1 MQRPIKVLMVT
12 GAYHPEISSGGLQS
26 ELMARAMQGRAEVRV
41 LTTAIDHTTPRR
53 AMVDGVEVTR
63 VHLRVDSIVSKVRA
77 ATVMIRSLFRL
88 VPWSDVIH
96 VHGVSTKNVFV
107 SAIAKLFGRPV
118 VLSLHTMGADEPGP
132 IRNMSALAWW
142 SFTSAARY
150 LAVSPGLLKAS
161 LDAGIPANRIELVPN
176 GIETDRFRP
185 ATPAERRELR
195 RAVGHDVNEPVILF
209 VGYFS
214 HDKQPR
220 VMFDA
225 WLTLFDN
232 YGLDTTAWFVGATKS
247 DYFEV
252 DERIADEMQSEAERR
267 GRAHRLIFTGPL
279 HEVDR
284 HFRLADVFVLPS
296 RREGLPVALMEG
308 MSCGLPCVAS
318 FLPGAT
324 DTLIVDGVSGRL
336 VPVGEVD
343 AFASA
348 IAEMLR
354 DPVRANAMGAAAR
367 QIVLD
372 RFASEK
378 IAACWLR
385 SYALS
390 IGPENPGPPAAG

>member
-1 MQRPIKVLMVT
+1 MASPIKVLMVT

-26 ELMARAMQGRAEVRV
+26 ELMSRAMQGRAEVRV
-41 LTTAIDHTTPRR
+41 LTTAIDPATPRQSIIE
-53 AMVDGVEVTR
+53 GVEVTR
-63 VHLRVDSIVSKVRA
+63 VHLRVGSVVSKIRA
-77 ATVMIRSLFRL
+77 AAGMVTALLRL
-88 VPWSDVIH
+88 VPWSDVVH

-107 SAIAKLFGRPV
+107 TAVAKLFRRPV
-118 VLSLHTMGADEPGP
+118 VLSLHTMGADEPAP
-132 IRNMSALAWW
+132 IRKMGALAWW
-142 SFTSAARY
+142 SFRSATRY
-150 LAVSPGLLKAS
+150 LAVSAPLLQAS
-161 LDAGIPANRIELVPN
+161 LDAGIPPDRIDHVPN

-185 ATPAERRELR
+185 ATPIERRELR
-195 RAVGHDVNEPVILF
+195 RAVGHDVTEPVILF

-225 WLTLFDN
+225 WLKLFDAH
-232 YGLDTTAWFVGATKS
+232 GIDTTAWFVGATRS

-252 DERIADEMQSEAERR
+252 DERIADDMQSDAERR

-296 RREGLPVALMEG
+296 RREGLPVALMEA

-318 FLPGAT
+318 RLPGAT
-324 DTLIVDGVSGRL
+324 DTLVTDGVSGRL
-336 VPVGEVD
+336 VPVGDVD
-343 AFASA
+343 AFAHA
-348 IAEMLR
+348 IAGMLR
-354 DPVRANAMGAAAR
+354 DPARATAMGVAAR

-372 RFASEK
+372 RFASDK
-378 IAACWLR
+378 IAERWLR

-390 IGPENPGPPAAG
+390 TGPENSGPPAAG